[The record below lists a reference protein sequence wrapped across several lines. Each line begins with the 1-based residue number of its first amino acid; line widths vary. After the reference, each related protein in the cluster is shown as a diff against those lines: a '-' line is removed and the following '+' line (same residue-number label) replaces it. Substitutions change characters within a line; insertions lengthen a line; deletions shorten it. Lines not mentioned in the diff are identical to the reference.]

1 MKGIR
6 ITGGRFKGRTIA
18 GTKGG
23 PARFTS
29 GKVREAI
36 FDIAGPMEGLRVLDL
51 FAGTGSFT
59 VEALSRGAASVTA
72 VEQDRRTV
80 ALLRGNLEALSIDKD
95 CLVLNMDVRY
105 AVPMLHRQGKVFDLL
120 FADPPYE
127 MGYVAATFGLLTNNL
142 LCDADSVVV
151 LEHSKREEMDGLPDD
166 VLARGYTLR
175 TRRYGD
181 TVLSIVT
188 CGGE

>member
-1 MKGIR
+1 MKGVR
-6 ITGGRFKGRTIA
+6 VTGGRFKGRTIA
-18 GTKGG
+18 VTKGG

-29 GKVREAI
+29 SKVREAV
-36 FDIAGPMEGLRVLDL
+36 FDIMGSVEGLRVLDL

-59 VEALSRGAASVTA
+59 VEALSRGAATVTA
-72 VEQDRRTV
+72 VEQDRRTA
-80 ALLRGNLEALSIDKD
+80 ALLKENLKVLSIDKD

-105 AVPMLHRQGKVFDLL
+105 AVPTLHRQGKVFDLL

-127 MGYVAATFGLLTNNL
+127 MGYVATTIDLLAKNL
-142 LCDADSVVV
+142 LCDTHSVVV
-151 LEHSKREEMDGLPDD
+151 LEHSKRETPDG
-166 VLARGYTLR
+166 VLADGYALR

-188 CGGE
+188 RGGE

>member
-18 GTKGG
+18 ATRGG

-36 FDIAGPMEGLRVLDL
+36 FDIAGPMEGLRILDL

-80 ALLRGNLEALSIDKD
+80 ALLKENLETLSIDKD

-127 MGYVAATFGLLTNNL
+127 MGYVAATFGLLANNPL
-142 LCDADSVVV
+142 FNADSVLVF
-151 LEHSKREEMDGLPDD
+151 EHSKREDLDSLPED
-166 VLARGYTLR
+166 VLTRGYVSR

-181 TVLSIVT
+181 TVLSIIT

>member
-6 ITGGRFKGRTIA
+6 IAGGRFKGRTIA
-18 GTKGG
+18 ATKGG

-29 GKVREAI
+29 GKVREAV
-36 FDIAGPMEGLRVLDL
+36 FDIVGPVEGMRVLDL

-72 VEQDRRTV
+72 VEQDRRTA
-80 ALLRGNLEALSIDKD
+80 ALLKENLKVLSIDKD
-95 CLVLNMDVRY
+95 CLVFNMDVRY

-127 MGYVAATFGLLTNNL
+127 MGYVAATFDLLANNL
-142 LCDADSVVV
+142 LCVADSVIV
-151 LEHSKREEMDGLPDD
+151 LEHSKREELDGLPDD
-166 VLARGYTLR
+166 RFALR

-181 TVLSIVT
+181 TVLSIIT
-188 CGGE
+188 CEASGT

>member
-1 MKGIR
+1 MKGVR
-6 ITGGRFKGRTIA
+6 ITGGRFKGRTISA
-18 GTKGG
+18 TRGG

-29 GKVREAI
+29 SKVREAV
-36 FDIAGPMEGLRVLDL
+36 FDILGPVEGLRVLDL

-72 VEQDRRTV
+72 VEQDRRTA
-80 ALLRGNLEALSIDKD
+80 ALLKENLKLLSADKD

-127 MGYVAATFGLLTNNL
+127 MGYVAATIDLLVKNL
-142 LCDADSVVV
+142 LCDTHSVVV
-151 LEHSKREEMDGLPDD
+151 LEHSKREGPDSLPEGRY
-166 VLARGYTLR
+166 ALR
-175 TRRYGD
+175 TRQYGD

-188 CGGE
+188 CAEENGR